1 MFISLIFHE
10 KPDADIVFN
19 FAKRR
24 LQGSFDGVMT
34 IFIKSHSAAFQKV
47 KQIVPE

>member
-10 KPDADIVFN
+10 KPDGDIVFN
-19 FAKRR
+19 FGKRH
-24 LQGSFDGVMT
+24 LQKSFDGVMP
-34 IFIKSHSAAFQKV
+34 IFIKSHGAAFQKV